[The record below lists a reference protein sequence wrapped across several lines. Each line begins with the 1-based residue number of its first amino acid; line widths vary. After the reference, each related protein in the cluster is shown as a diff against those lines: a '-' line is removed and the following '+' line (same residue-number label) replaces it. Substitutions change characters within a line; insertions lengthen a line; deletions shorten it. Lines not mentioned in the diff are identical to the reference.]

1 VVALGTV
8 CAFLAACGDADPQG
22 TGRSAVGDFTAAC
35 ETKLEAVDA
44 ASPRELAWNYAPG
57 MIYGSEQTHPLGRI
71 IGAAFDESGG
81 QLYVLDAL
89 NHRLV
94 LFDSGGTVLGTIG
107 RKGDGPGEF
116 SALGSGHG
124 VRSVYNQVALLPGSA
139 LVVAD
144 EIQLHV
150 FEADGRFRT
159 RLMTSARGAGPF
171 ATPHLGVLDDSS
183 FLFAESGVMRVDSP
197 DARVRDRLLRLVVS
211 AERIDT
217 VPFGAV
223 HNPFALLPPF
233 DGFPPRHPYLAEY
246 RRLWDASSGL
256 LVVVPLRHFGICYF
270 DPAGELLTAFR
281 VDAPVQG
288 VGRSERE
295 RVTGHMKEA
304 MARMG
309 LPAPTGARELYPLW
323 PEHAPLY
330 RDVVLAPDSTAWALR
345 QLPGHGFVIDVF
357 EFARGYIGS
366 IEPFAMHLP
375 LTFMSSDCVLVRHE
389 TDATYGLQRW
399 CRR

>member
-1 VVALGTV
+1 MR
-8 CAFLAACGDADPQG
+8 CPQG

-71 IGAAFDESGG
+71 IGAAFGMSPAGG
-81 QLYVLDAL
+81 WFLDAL

-107 RKGDGPGEF
+107 RKGDGRARVL
-116 SALGSGHG
+116 ALGSGHSEAG
-124 VRSVYNQVALLPGSA
+124 VPSTIRLPFCREVRWSSPMRFSSTCSK
-139 LVVAD
+139 L
-144 EIQLHV
+144 I
-150 FEADGRFRT
+150 GRFRT

-183 FLFAESGVMRVDSP
+183 FLFAESGVMSVLVSP
-197 DARVRDRLLRLVVS
+197 RMLGPGPPSLTARRVRRANR
-211 AERIDT
+211 T

-233 DGFPPRHPYLAEY
+233 NGFPPRHPYLAEY

-295 RVTGHMKEA
+295 RVTGHMEGGDGPHRSA
-304 MARMG
+304 
-309 LPAPTGARELYPLW
+309 
-323 PEHAPLY
+323 
-330 RDVVLAPDSTAWALR
+330 
-345 QLPGHGFVIDVF
+345 
-357 EFARGYIGS
+357 
-366 IEPFAMHLP
+366 
-375 LTFMSSDCVLVRHE
+375 SSDWR
-389 TDATYGLQRW
+389 A
-399 CRR
+399 